1 MAIATLP
8 TTDTTAE
15 IVYELDPDVT
25 PKNGSVGWMLLTE
38 ATIKNGADVLEVRPL
53 NIDERSASLDVAGLH
68 SSMVARCRRGIVSVN
83 GHKKRQAVDE
93 FLRACPTEAIFLL
106 GCYVASVTAGE
117 DPQLS
122 QRAYFNADD
131 EQKTPEGD

>member
-15 IVYELDPDVT
+15 IVYSLDPDVT
-25 PKNGSVGWMLLTE
+25 PKNGSVGWILATD
-38 ATIKNGADVLEVRPL
+38 ATIKTGADVLEVRPL
-53 NIDERSASLDVAGLH
+53 NIDERSASLDVDGLH
-68 SSMVARCRRGIVSVN
+68 SSMVARCRRGLVSVN
-83 GHKKRQAVDE
+83 GHKKRRAIDE
-93 FLRACPTEAIFLL
+93 FLTGCPTEAVFLL

-122 QRAYFNADD
+122 QRAYFGEED
-131 EQKTPEGD
+131 EDSAPEGD